1 MIDGWRAL
9 WSGARGPGS
18 AAAPVLEQLRSP
30 LDARLLV
37 AAALVGVLGG
47 LGAFV
52 FRNLLADAE
61 RLFYGT
67 IGAPLAIVS
76 PLALV
81 LVPALGGILVGAL
94 TRLLAPEARG
104 QGIPEVLLAVKLHG
118 GHIRPRVAIVKTVA
132 SALCLGS
139 GGSAGQ
145 VGPIVQIGASLG
157 SFVGQG
163 LRMRSDHLRLL
174 VACGAGAGIAA
185 TFNAPI
191 GGVFFAV
198 EVILADFAVHSFSMV
213 VLSSVVAAV
222 ISRATIGDR
231 PAFGV
236 PPYTLGQA
244 WELLLAAALGLLA
257 ALVAVGFMRALVG
270 CEALFERWRAPA
282 ALKPAVGGLCVGALG
297 LAYAELLGPGFS
309 TIQRVLDGHV
319 TLGASLALVFLKP
332 VATALTLGSGG
343 SGGVFAPSLF
353 IGAVLGSAVGGFAQ
367 QVLHLATSPGPAY
380 ALLGMA
386 ALFAATTRA
395 PVTAIVIIFELTN
408 DYRIILPLMV
418 ATAVSVVAA
427 QRLHPE
433 SVATMVLAR
442 RGIRLPSG
450 LTQNPMDA
458 VRVAEAMTRDFSTV
472 PPDLPLSELA
482 TRFSR
487 TGYHGFP
494 VVDRQGRLA
503 GIVTLSDLEN
513 AVLQGTPSTDATVR
527 VADIMTTDLIAAY
540 PDETLHQVLSR
551 AGAAHVGRI
560 PV

>member
-191 GGVFFAV
+191 GGVCFAV
-198 EVILADFAVHSFSMV
+198 AVILADFAVHSFSMV
-213 VLSSVVAAV
+213 VL
-222 ISRATIGDR
+222 
-231 PAFGV
+231 
-236 PPYTLGQA
+236 
-244 WELLLAAALGLLA
+244 
-257 ALVAVGFMRALVG
+257 
-270 CEALFERWRAPA
+270 
-282 ALKPAVGGLCVGALG
+282 
-297 LAYAELLGPGFS
+297 
-309 TIQRVLDGHV
+309 
-319 TLGASLALVFLKP
+319 
-332 VATALTLGSGG
+332 
-343 SGGVFAPSLF
+343 
-353 IGAVLGSAVGGFAQ
+353 
-367 QVLHLATSPGPAY
+367 
-380 ALLGMA
+380 
-386 ALFAATTRA
+386 
-395 PVTAIVIIFELTN
+395 
-408 DYRIILPLMV
+408 
-418 ATAVSVVAA
+418 
-427 QRLHPE
+427 
-433 SVATMVLAR
+433 
-442 RGIRLPSG
+442 
-450 LTQNPMDA
+450 
-458 VRVAEAMTRDFSTV
+458 
-472 PPDLPLSELA
+472 
-482 TRFSR
+482 
-487 TGYHGFP
+487 
-494 VVDRQGRLA
+494 
-503 GIVTLSDLEN
+503 
-513 AVLQGTPSTDATVR
+513 
-527 VADIMTTDLIAAY
+527 
-540 PDETLHQVLSR
+540 
-551 AGAAHVGRI
+551 
-560 PV
+560 